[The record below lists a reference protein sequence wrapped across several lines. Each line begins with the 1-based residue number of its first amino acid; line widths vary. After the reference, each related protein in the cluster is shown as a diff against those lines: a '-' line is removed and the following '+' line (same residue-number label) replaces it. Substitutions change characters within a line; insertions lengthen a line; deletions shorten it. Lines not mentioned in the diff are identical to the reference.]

1 MNVLNWLSIIWDEFD
16 SVLVKKSFKCC
27 GITSKDE
34 KDFHSASSQMI
45 TKRST
50 LNDFIDNLV
59 PSDEIDGFDPDDVAT
74 FDNEIDDE
82 ETNEIE
88 FNGGQLD
95 GVLDDDELDE
105 SYDDDYELSD
115 NDDELSEDEDELSED
130 GDEISEEDDEDENLL
145 EEVENLRAEQKEND
159 KSNKRKAIRAALT
172 DKILNT
178 LPTTTASSSKA
189 TSSTVSKSSTAA
201 RATATATATTKVATA
216 AKTTTKSN
224 AIAQTTVRESTNRGG
239 RGGRGGRGVRRGRGG
254 RGHCTNEN
262 VVDTQASKRPKLR

>member
-1 MNVLNWLSIIWDEFD
+1 MCRFKLNSNNIEHICN
-16 SVLVKKSFKCC
+16 FKCC

-34 KDFHSASSQMI
+34 KDFHSALSQMI

-59 PSDEIDGFDPDDVAT
+59 SSDEIDGFDPDDVAT

-115 NDDELSEDEDELSED
+115 NDDE
-130 GDEISEEDDEDENLL
+130 DENLL

-159 KSNKRKAIRAALT
+159 KSNKRKATRAALS

-178 LPTTTASSSKA
+178 LPTTTA
-189 TSSTVSKSSTAA
+189 STVSKSSTAA

-224 AIAQTTVRESTNRGG
+224 AKAQTAVRESTNRGG
-239 RGGRGGRGVRRGRGG
+239 RGGRGVRRGRGGRGG